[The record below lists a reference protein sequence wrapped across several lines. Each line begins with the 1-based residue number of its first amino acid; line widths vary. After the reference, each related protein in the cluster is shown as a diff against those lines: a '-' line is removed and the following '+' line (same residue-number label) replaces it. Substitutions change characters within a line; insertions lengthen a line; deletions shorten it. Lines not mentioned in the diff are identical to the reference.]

1 MYRIL
6 VVEDE
11 RDIQDVVVAYN
22 LQQAGYEV
30 LVASRGDD
38 AVRIAKRDRP
48 DLVLLDVMLPGL
60 SGKQVCQEIRMDPAI
75 ATTPVIMVSAKGEEV
90 DRIVG
95 LEVGA
100 DDYVTKPF
108 SMRELLLRVQTILRR
123 LTTRSSPPLPDVTFE
138 FGVLRV
144 DVPAHRA
151 WVEGREIDLTALEF
165 KLLVTLHERKN
176 RVQRRDTLLHDVWG
190 VSMDVTTRTVDTHV
204 KRLREK
210 LGVAGAYI
218 ETVRGVGYRFSEIP
232 QESSSSADDDA

>member
-1 MYRIL
+1 MPKIL

-11 RDIQDVVVAYN
+11 RDIQDIIAYN

-30 LVASRGDD
+30 IQASRGDD
-38 AVRIAKRDRP
+38 AVRIARQQRP
-48 DLVLLDVMLPGL
+48 DLVLLDLMLPGL
-60 SGKQVCQEIRMDPAI
+60 SGKEVCQAIRRDAV
-75 ATTPVIMVSAKGEEV
+75 TQSTPVIMLTAKGEEV
-90 DRIVG
+90 DRVVG

-123 LTTRSSPPLPDVTFE
+123 AGGGKPAVSGASSFE
-138 FGVLRV
+138 FGCLRV
-144 DVPAHRA
+144 DVDAHRA

-176 RVQRRDTLLHDVWG
+176 RVQRRETLLNDVWG
-190 VSMDVTTRTVDTHV
+190 ISADVTTRTVDTHV

-210 LGVAGAYI
+210 LGPAGAFV
-218 ETVRGVGYRFSEIP
+218 ETVRAVGYRFSETP
-232 QESSSSADDDA
+232 DVDAGDAAH

>member
-1 MYRIL
+1 MFRIL

-11 RDIQDVVVAYN
+11 RDIQDVIAYN
-22 LQQAGYEV
+22 LQQAGYDV
-30 LVASRGDD
+30 LVAGRGDD
-38 AVRIAKRDRP
+38 ALRLAKAHRP

-60 SGKQVCQEIRMDPAI
+60 SGKQVCASIRADATI
-75 ATTPVIMVSAKGEEV
+75 AATPILMLSAKSEEV

-108 SMRELLLRVQTILRR
+108 SMREVLLRVQTLLRR
-123 LTTRSSPPLPDVTFE
+123 TTTQRPPVPTQTSFE

-151 WVEGREIDLTALEF
+151 WVEGTELALTALEF
-165 KLLVTLHERKN
+165 KLLVTLHDRKN
-176 RVQRRDTLLHDVWG
+176 RVLRRATLLTDVWG
-190 VSMDVTTRTVDTHV
+190 VTMDVTTRTVDTHV

-210 LGVAGAYI
+210 LGAAGAYI
-218 ETVRGVGYRFSEIP
+218 ETVRGVGYRFRASPDEAC
-232 QESSSSADDDA
+232 AD